1 MGAGIN
7 HHRNDSNDSIY
18 MRIPIPSY
26 THLKESVLK
35 ADSGSSSAAAAAA
48 RKSSGKPQLKQQ
60 LVGAWAT
67 LRKNI
72 RLAIVDHDP
81 RSIVENQSSYL
92 KPPTNQS

>member
-60 LVGAWAT
+60 LVGAFGWC
-67 LRKNI
+67 LSHPPEKYQI
-72 RLAIVDHDP
+72 GHCGS
-81 RSIVENQSSYL
+81 RSQVYS
-92 KPPTNQS
+92 